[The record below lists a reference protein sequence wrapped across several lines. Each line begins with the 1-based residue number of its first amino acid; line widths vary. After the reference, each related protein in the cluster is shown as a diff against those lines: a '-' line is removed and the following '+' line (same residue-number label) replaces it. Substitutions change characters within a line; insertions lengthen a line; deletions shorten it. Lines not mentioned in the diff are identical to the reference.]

1 MCEIGSISS
10 SAWVFRHWLFRQI
23 MILQVLA
30 SFEFW
35 KERGHLAQRL
45 ACKLQREGLELFILD
60 PLILSLLLTLR
71 TQNFIDYLTNY
82 AIL

>member
-10 SAWVFRHWLFRQI
+10 SAWVFHHWLFGQI
-23 MILQVLA
+23 TILQVLA

-45 ACKLQREGLELFILD
+45 ARNLQRERVELFI
-60 PLILSLLLTLR
+60 SVLLVV
-71 TQNFIDYLTNY
+71 FYLFS
-82 AIL
+82 